1 MFYFKTPDYCYFV
14 PKFKLLIMANQIYP
28 CLWFDGQA
36 KAAADYYCSIFENSK
51 ITAEN
56 PIVVTFELKGK
67 KFMGL
72 NGGPKYKFS
81 PATSFVV
88 ECETQAEI
96 DYYWEKL
103 GQGGKYDQCGWLD
116 DKFGVSWQIVP
127 AVLGKLMSD
136 PERAPRV
143 IAAFMKMTKFD
154 IEQLENA

>member
-1 MFYFKTPDYCYFV
+1 MT
-14 PKFKLLIMANQIYP
+14 NQIYP
-28 CLWFDGQA
+28 CLWFDGKA
-36 KAAADYYCSIFENSK
+36 KAAAEYYCSIFENSK

-56 PIVVTFELKGK
+56 PMVVTFDLKGN

-81 PATSFVV
+81 PATSFVI

-103 GQGGKYDQCGWLD
+103 GDGGRYDQCGWLD
-116 DKFGVSWQIVP
+116 DKFGMSWQIVP

-143 IAAFMKMTKFD
+143 VEAFMKMTKFE
-154 IEQLENA
+154 ILKLENA